1 MKKLFEFSARMVPY
15 PGMAA
20 WRFVTL
26 PQIVAREIKTRF
38 GKIKK
43 GWGSIPVFVT
53 VGKTTWETSIFPD
66 KKSQSYL
73 LPVKLEVR
81 KKEGIADGDA
91 VSIRLRIRTEGND

>member
-1 MKKLFEFSARMVPY
+1 MKHIFSFSASVVPY

-26 PQIVAREIKTRF
+26 PKCISDEINVRYK
-38 GKIKK
+38 KQKK
-43 GWGSIPVFVT
+43 GWGSIPVLVT

-73 LPVKLEVR
+73 LPMKAEVR
-81 KKEGIADGDA
+81 KKEGVMDGDKIEL
-91 VSIRLRIRTEGND
+91 SLCIRA

>member
-1 MKKLFEFSARMVPY
+1 MRGTFEFSARIFPY

-20 WRFVTL
+20 WRFVSL
-26 PQIVAREIKTRF
+26 PHVLSSDIKIRF

-43 GWGSIPVFVT
+43 GWGSIPVLVT

-73 LPVKLEVR
+73 LPIKLEVR
-81 KKEGIADGDA
+81 KKEGIMDGDTVA
-91 VSIRLRIRTEGND
+91 VCIGIRV